1 LKEAEVR
8 VASPIGAGNPAA
20 AELKDVPAGELMK
33 RLGTSTRG
41 LSAGEARRRLERY
54 GYNELSVK
62 KESQLVLF
70 LSYFRGTI
78 PYMIMTAAAI
88 SAVLGHYPTLAIILV
103 LLTMKAVVG
112 FREEYQAGSTIAAL
126 KEKLAVQAS
135 VRRDGKWTNIQAREV
150 VPGDIVRLRLGNI
163 IPADARLLEGDAVQ
177 VDQSA
182 LTGESLP
189 VEHKPGDAVYSGTIV
204 KRGEIDAVV
213 YATGAGTYYGK
224 TAQLVASA
232 KTKSHLQ
239 IAIMK
244 MADYLLIIAVIL
256 AALIIGVAF
265 ARGDPM
271 LDVLQFVLVLIVAAV
286 PVAMPAVL
294 SVTMALGAGKLAE
307 KQAIV
312 TKLSSIEEVAGIDVL
327 CSDKTGTLTQAKL
340 TPGPPFTVSGVSP
353 EEVAIA
359 AALASR
365 EEDQAPHRPR
375 RPQRSKSQIETG
387 RRASN
392 SLHAVRSRSQAHRSF
407 RAGCVGKGIQSYQG
421 SATGDYR
428 AGPGRR

>member
-1 LKEAEVR
+1 MP
-8 VASPIGAGNPAA
+8 SPPERTTA
-20 AELKDVPAGELMK
+20 AELKELPNAEVVT
-33 RLGTSTRG
+33 RLRTSPEG
-41 LSAGEARRRLERY
+41 LSAEEARGRLEQY
-54 GYNELSVK
+54 GYNELSEK
-62 KESQLVLF
+62 KESAATLF

-103 LLTMKAVVG
+103 LLTMNAVVG
-112 FREEYQAGSTIAAL
+112 FREEYRAGSAIATL

-135 VRRDGKWTNIQAREV
+135 VKRDGKWTTIRARDV

-163 IPADARLLEGDAVQ
+163 IPADAKLLEGDPIQ

-189 VEHKPGDAVYSGTIV
+189 VEHKTGDVVYSGTIV
-204 KRGEIDAVV
+204 KQGEIDALV
-213 YATGAGTYYGK
+213 YATGAGTYYGR
-224 TAQLVASA
+224 TAQLVVSA

-239 IAIMK
+239 IAVMK
-244 MADYLLIIAVIL
+244 MADYLLVIAIAL

-265 ARGDPM
+265 SRGDPM
-271 LDVLQFVLVLIVAAV
+271 LDVLQFALVLIIAAV

-294 SVTMALGAGKLAE
+294 SVTMALGASKLAE

-340 TPGPPFTVSGVSP
+340 TPGKPFTVNGVFP
-353 EEVAIA
+353 EEIMIA

-365 EEDQAPHRPR
+365 EEDQDP
-375 RPQRSKSQIETG
+375 ID
-387 RRASN
+387 
-392 SLHAVRSRSQAHRSF
+392 LAVLSGVKDKAKLSP
-407 RAGCVGKGIQSYQG
+407 
-421 SATGDYR
+421 YR
-428 AGPGRR
+428 VPPIPGPE